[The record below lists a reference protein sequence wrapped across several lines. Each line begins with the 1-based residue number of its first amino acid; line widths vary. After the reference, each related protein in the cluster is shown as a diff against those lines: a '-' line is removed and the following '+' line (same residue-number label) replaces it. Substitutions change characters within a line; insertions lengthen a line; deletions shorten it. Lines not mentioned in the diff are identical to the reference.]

1 MVLLHALCLQICGMN
16 IDANSRVSF
25 FCDTKRVQL
34 GINTAG
40 HTFCIWLK
48 SII

>member
-16 IDANSRVSF
+16 IDAQILGLV

-34 GINTAG
+34 GIN
-40 HTFCIWLK
+40 
-48 SII
+48 

>member
-16 IDANSRVSF
+16 IDAILGLV

-34 GINTAG
+34 GIN
-40 HTFCIWLK
+40 
-48 SII
+48 

>member
-25 FCDTKRVQL
+25 LDTKRVQL
-34 GINTAG
+34 GIN
-40 HTFCIWLK
+40 
-48 SII
+48 